1 APDGGGERRRADL
14 PPRQALRPHRGGH
27 RGRDTR
33 RRRAPAAV
41 GHGEVPARALARAAA
56 AHRARPLARART
68 GAAGGRRPDD
78 GRGRARARPHPAR
91 GRRAAARARVL
102 RPHRRSRPARA
113 AHDRRPHRGA
123 ARGAHRRLRE
133 RRRGA
138 RQSAA
143 PVRAHPRRAA
153 VMTALL
159 VGGYGPDMGGT
170 ASGVRTAESSPDGL
184 VVGAGLPCDSPSWIA
199 VRGER
204 MVATLEGSGA
214 LAWFSRTPE
223 GWRADGVTRL
233 EAGSPCHAA
242 FLDDDTVAVAS
253 YGDGA
258 IVLARH
264 GQAGPLQRLDGSG
277 SGPLPAQEGPHAH
290 HVHVLAD
297 GRVLTLDLGADRLH
311 VHERRADGLLI
322 RVDSLAL
329 PAGTGPRDLH
339 ALP

>member
-1 APDGGGERRRADL
+1 
-14 PPRQALRPHRGGH
+14 
-27 RGRDTR
+27 
-33 RRRAPAAV
+33 
-41 GHGEVPARALARAAA
+41 
-56 AHRARPLARART
+56 
-68 GAAGGRRPDD
+68 
-78 GRGRARARPHPAR
+78 
-91 GRRAAARARVL
+91 
-102 RPHRRSRPARA
+102 
-113 AHDRRPHRGA
+113 
-123 ARGAHRRLRE
+123 
-133 RRRGA
+133 
-138 RQSAA
+138 
-143 PVRAHPRRAA
+143 
-153 VMTALL
+153 MTALL

-311 VHERRADGLLI
+311 VHERRADGLLT

-339 ALP
+339 ALPTGELALLGEWSCEVLVLDPAGREFEVVHILPLPGATAGEDQAAALGVSADGRFLYAGVRGADRVAVLAIEDDGLRALDAVPSGGRWPRHLLVDGELLHVANQLSDAIATFRIGDDGIPVPLVVTPTPSPTVVVQSGPEPLLS

>member
-1 APDGGGERRRADL
+1 
-14 PPRQALRPHRGGH
+14 
-27 RGRDTR
+27 
-33 RRRAPAAV
+33 
-41 GHGEVPARALARAAA
+41 
-56 AHRARPLARART
+56 
-68 GAAGGRRPDD
+68 
-78 GRGRARARPHPAR
+78 
-91 GRRAAARARVL
+91 
-102 RPHRRSRPARA
+102 
-113 AHDRRPHRGA
+113 
-123 ARGAHRRLRE
+123 
-133 RRRGA
+133 
-138 RQSAA
+138 
-143 PVRAHPRRAA
+143 
-153 VMTALL
+153 MTALL

-311 VHERRADGLLI
+311 VHERRADGLLT

-339 ALP
+339 ALPTGELALLGEWSCEVLVLDPAGREFEVVHILPLPGAAPGENQAAALGVSADGRFLYAGVRGADRVAVLAIEDDGLRALDAVPSGGRWPRHLLVDGELLHVANQLSDAIATFRIGDDGIPVPLAITPTPSPTVVVQSAPEPLLS